1 MPNKP
6 RRPSA
11 RTAPASGAPL
21 STPPKKNLLWLWVA
35 LGAVVVLALGFAV
48 LSAGDDEDVAVGSV
62 PEVTEGTGVDGG
74 TDSTVG
80 ESKGEVWPVTVT
92 GDALAPLPQ
101 SGDDPALGQVAPGLS
116 GYHFDGTPFTVDPS
130 KGPVM
135 LVYLAHWCPHCNRE
149 IPELLAW
156 NESGAVPA
164 DLQVIGVT
172 TAVDASRE
180 NYPPSSWIADAGWEW
195 PVLADSQENTAALAM
210 GVSSFPFTVIL
221 DTDGTVLSR
230 WAGERGAEGI
240 QELVDAALA

>member
-1 MPNKP
+1 MSNKP
-6 RRPSA
+6 NRPSA

-21 STPPKKNLLWLWVA
+21 PPAKKKNLLWLWIA
-35 LGAVVVLALGFAV
+35 LGAVVVLLLGFAII
-48 LSAGDDEDVAVGSV
+48 SAGDDEDVSVGSV
-62 PEVTEGTGVDGG
+62 PEATTGTGDTG
-74 TDSTVG
+74 DTVG

-101 SGDDPALGQVAPGLS
+101 SGDDPALGQTAPGLS

-130 KGPVM
+130 QGPVM

-156 NESGAVPA
+156 QASGAVPE

-172 TAVDASRE
+172 TAVDASRD
-180 NYPPSSWIADAGWEW
+180 NYPPSSWIDGMGWEW
-195 PVLADSQENTAALAM
+195 PVLADDENNTAAAAM
-210 GVSSFPFTVIL
+210 GVSSFPFVVIL
-221 DTDGTVLSR
+221 DTDGTVLTR
-230 WAGERGAEGI
+230 WAGERGADGI